1 MARWRVSMS
10 YEQIL
15 FERDGAVATITI
27 NREPVRNALNVATQN
42 EIFAALREVEA
53 DPQLRVV
60 IITGAGEKAF
70 VAGADIN
77 ELRALD
83 TATAAREYSQNAHQ
97 LGFFISDMSKVVI
110 AAVNGYALDPHHRRA
125 LVHPCAIPVGDPP
138 PSGRYPPARHQLVWR
153 PQHLPENRPCRRC
166 WWRQRNLARWWQ
178 QPIRP
183 ALQLRLGSRAMARV
197 LRWHPSGS
205 AIGGRLALAR
215 PSIASRWLL
224 GTKRCPWLWLR
235 DRRKRLRA
243 ILRLSFCSKA
253 VPNSGAAFLLLKLW
267 PYDHKRVKI
276 YNPAFLVETGQARH
290 PANRHA
296 TRRWASILI

>member
-1 MARWRVSMS
+1 MS

-110 AAVNGYALDPHHRRA
+110 AAVNGYALGGGCE
-125 LVHPCAIPVGDPP
+125 L
-138 PSGRYPPARHQLVWR
+138 
-153 PQHLPENRPCRRC
+153 
-166 WWRQRNLARWWQ
+166 
-178 QPIRP
+178 
-183 ALQLRLGSRAMARV
+183 AMACDIR
-197 LRWHPSGS
+197 
-205 AIGGRLALAR
+205 
-215 PSIASRWLL
+215 IASDAAKFGQPEVNLGVMAGWGGSQRLTRLVGPGMSRLL
-224 GTKRCPWLWLR
+224 NLTGEVISAEEALR
-235 DRRKRLRA
+235 IGLVERVVPAAEFRERVRELA
-243 ILRLSFCSKA
+243 QQIASKA
-253 VPNSGAAFLLLKLW
+253 PLAVAAIKQAINRGMSMPLNEACMYEGALFGDVVSSEDAREGTSAFLE
-267 PYDHKRVKI
+267 KRS
-276 YNPAFLVETGQARH
+276 
-290 PANRHA
+290 A
-296 TRRWASILI
+296 TWKGR